1 MQIALAILLG
11 LFFGFTLQKVGAA
24 NPVKIIDMLRFRD
37 LHLMKAILF
46 GIGFAMIGLFVLLHF
61 EVLNVASHLSVKS
74 AYTGVIVGGVL
85 LGAGWGMAGFC
96 PGTGLVGLGAGRRD
110 AWVFLIGG
118 LLGAFLYTLIYG
130 WIKGSFLF
138 TTIGGGKSTLAV
150 TGNKAF
156 PALFPDIPGYI
167 LGCGI
172 GAGFIL
178 VSLLL
183 PVLKKRRVQ
192 TGVEESVP
200 QDTTKETPAG

>member
-11 LFFGFTLQKVGAA
+11 FLFGFTLQKSGAA

-37 LHLMKAILF
+37 LHLVKAILF

-61 EVLNVASHLSVKS
+61 GVLNVASHLSVKS
-74 AYTGVIVGGVL
+74 AYTGVVVGGVL

-110 AWVFLIGG
+110 AWVFLLGG

-138 TTIGGGKSTLAV
+138 ASIGGKSTLAV
-150 TGNKAF
+150 TGNDAF
-156 PALFPDIPGYI
+156 PALFPQISGLI

-178 VSLLL
+178 VSLFL
-183 PVLKKRRVQ
+183 PLLKKRRVQ
-192 TGVEESVP
+192 TGVEERVT
-200 QDTTKETPAG
+200 QERTGYTPVG